1 MKKEFASKEFKK
13 AKKRVLIH
21 HIPMWGNYEPNL
33 CFELWEPLLKKAP
46 FDISINAHTHEFDYL
61 PKGKSGNPFPVIVGA
76 GYQMDA
82 GTVMILRKNAQG
94 INIRVINTS
103 GKELLNLDV

>member
-1 MKKEFASKEFKK
+1 MGTSVE
-13 AKKRVLIH
+13 
-21 HIPMWGNYEPNL
+21 
-33 CFELWEPLLKKAP
+33 KAP

-82 GTVMILRKNAQG
+82 GTVMILRKMRRAS
-94 INIRVINTS
+94 IS
-103 GKELLNLDV
+103 ES